1 MGYDQARFP
10 EEIMKTKL
18 TSLCGLGLFLV
29 SGLASAQYGGGYQG
43 SYTPGPP
50 PVRSAGLDNIGEE
63 SQITFGVD
71 RVMGVAFDRA
81 TLSPD
86 KGGDQTYKATNV
98 ALFGNPGGGGLNAP
112 GMMIP
117 RLALDFFV
125 VESVS
130 VGGSLMYFTSSSE
143 TETDAGSSDGPTNST
158 FVISPRVGYAVAFD
172 ETFSLWPRAGITYLS
187 SKSEVTTGGTTGGTS
202 TTTFSGMA
210 LTVEAMVG
218 ISPIEHFAILAGPYV
233 DYGLSGTVKNEP
245 ATGPSTETDAKVTS
259 YGLTVGILGYY

>member
-187 SKSEVTTGGTTGGTS
+187 SKSEVTTGGSTGGTS

-245 ATGPSTETDAKVTS
+245 PSGPSTETDAKVTS

>member
-50 PVRSAGLDNIGEE
+50 PVRSASLDNIGEE

-71 RVMGVAFDRA
+71 RVMGVSFDRA
-81 TLSPD
+81 TVTPD
-86 KGGDQTYKATNV
+86 KGDDTIVKNTTV
-98 ALFGNPGGGGLNAP
+98 SLFGSYGAQTGNF
-112 GMMIP
+112 P
-117 RLALDFFV
+117 RLSLDFFV

-130 VGGSLMYFTSSSE
+130 VGGSLLYATSSGE
-143 TETDAGSSDGPTNST
+143 TEVGSTSADTGTTTT
-158 FVISPRVGYAVAFD
+158 FAIAPRVGYAMAFD
-172 ETFSLWPRAGITYLS
+172 ETFSLWPRAGITYFS
-187 SKSEVTTGGTTGGTS
+187 HATETPGSGSGATKTPGS
-202 TTTFSGMA
+202 TTTTSGLA

-233 DYGLSGTVKNEP
+233 DYGLSGTTKMEP
-245 ATGPSTETDAKVTS
+245 DSGSSTEEDTKVTS

>member
-143 TETDAGSSDGPTNST
+143 TETDAGSADGPTNST
-158 FVISPRVGYAVAFD
+158 FVISPRVGYAMAFD
-172 ETFSLWPRAGITYLS
+172 ETFSLWPRAGITYIS
-187 SKSEVTTGGTTGGTS
+187 SKSETTTTGATGGTS
-202 TTTFSGMA
+202 TDSFSGMA

-245 ATGPSTETDAKVTS
+245 PSGPSTETDAKVTS

>member
-29 SGLASAQYGGGYQG
+29 SGLASAQYG
-43 SYTPGPP
+43 YTPGPP

>member
-1 MGYDQARFP
+1 
-10 EEIMKTKL
+10 MKTKL
-18 TSLCGLGLFLV
+18 TSFCGLGLFLV

-98 ALFGNPGGGGLNAP
+98 ALFGNPGGGGLAAP
-112 GMMIP
+112 GLMIP

-130 VGGSLMYFTSSSE
+130 IGGSLMYFTSSSE
-143 TETDAGSSDGPTNST
+143 VETDAGSSDGPTNST
-158 FVISPRVGYAVAFD
+158 FVISPRVGYAMAFD

-187 SKSEVTTGGTTGGTS
+187 SKTETTTTGATGSSTS
-202 TTTFSGMA
+202 TSTFSGMA

-218 ISPIEHFAILAGPYV
+218 ISPIENFAILAGPYV
-233 DYGLSGTVKNEP
+233 DYGLSGTVKDEP
-245 ATGPSTETDAKVTS
+245 ASGSSTETDAKVTS